1 MPPPELMDELVEE
14 ILVRFPPG
22 DPASLVRAALVCK
35 PWCRLVSGA
44 AFRRRF
50 REFHH
55 LHRAGGGAA
64 AAPPLLGVLYNS
76 TTKQQQV
83 REDDDTDEDQGRI
96 SKRARILREPTTACF
111 VPTTSFRPGPT
122 AHAANSRRCYYGWR
136 AIDARHGRVLLR
148 RSDRSPYGHGLSVWD
163 PVTDEQQQVPKPK
176 FSKTMLGY
184 HWTAAVACAATD
196 DCDHLD
202 CHRGPFLVVVMDVQS
217 YVIYRCVYS
226 SQAAAWS
233 DLDVLKRPEPTPGV
247 LVGSTLYFLVH
258 CKDEVVE
265 YDLATQ
271 EVSTIDIRSSEF
283 HGRLLQRRR
292 GAGLV
297 LLTDDDG
304 GLGLGFVAI
313 ANNNNNTD
321 HQYQLELWS
330 MVNGSD
336 GAALINN
343 SLRVNG
349 FGGGATA
356 NSRFLFMRT
365 TDGLYSI
372 DINSS
377 HVSKVANNYCGD
389 DDDSVV
395 PYISFCTPNS
405 SASGNTAMSIV

>member
-1 MPPPELMDELVEE
+1 MYYVFLIYIRWSPLDPRTNQDRSLALALAPHITSIRPTIGHRSIQRHIATKELADSMMPPPELMDELVEE

-83 REDDDTDEDQGRI
+83 REDDDTDDDQGRI

-233 DLDVLKRPEPTPGV
+233 DLDVLKRPEPVRSLGRPTQADARCPRRQHT
-247 LVGSTLYFLVH
+247 LLLGSL
-258 CKDEVVE
+258 
-265 YDLATQ
+265 Q
-271 EVSTIDIRSSEF
+271 
-283 HGRLLQRRR
+283 GR
-292 GAGLV
+292 
-297 LLTDDDG
+297 
-304 GLGLGFVAI
+304 
-313 ANNNNNTD
+313 
-321 HQYQLELWS
+321 
-330 MVNGSD
+330 
-336 GAALINN
+336 
-343 SLRVNG
+343 
-349 FGGGATA
+349 GGGVRLGHT
-356 NSRFLFMRT
+356 
-365 TDGLYSI
+365 GSI
-372 DINSS
+372 YD
-377 HVSKVANNYCGD
+377 
-389 DDDSVV
+389 
-395 PYISFCTPNS
+395 
-405 SASGNTAMSIV
+405 